1 LTTLYIRYPARAA
14 AASDTGVPHSCQFAL
29 VGDGGNVMQQ
39 GAGALGNLGD
49 IVAGAR
55 RVVLLLAAADVTLL
69 RVKVPPLS
77 GARLKAA
84 LPGLVEEHIL
94 GDPEDCV
101 LALASAVN
109 AGDTGERVIAVANRA
124 WLEVLVKA
132 LVAQGA
138 HSIGALPAQLCLPL
152 QPGGASAALSQ
163 DDAGL
168 ELTLR
173 SAQYEGMGL
182 TLASQPEAALHT
194 LRALAGEAPVTLYAA
209 PAVRAEYEKLL
220 QAAPGLTGI
229 ALEED
234 HWAHRI
240 SAAKAL
246 QLDLAAGLGAVS
258 GAAAR
263 AWQRWKWPLRIAVAA
278 LLVNILGANIE
289 WFRLRGEAATE
300 RQAMVQVFRAAYP
313 NQPVTGD
320 PVAQMRRNIS
330 TARAASGQGGGD
342 DFTVVSAALAE
353 ALAGLPNREI
363 VAGVEYKE
371 RGLIVRLKPNSV
383 DSNGT
388 AQVQSALA
396 ARKLALTETGPGL
409 WQIKASGAR

>member
-1 LTTLYIRYPARAA
+1 MTTLYIRYPARAA
-14 AASDTGVPHSCQFAL
+14 AAPDTGVPHSCQFAM

-49 IVAGAR
+49 LVAGAR

-77 GARLKAA
+77 GAKLKAA
-84 LPGLVEEHIL
+84 LPNLVEEQIL
-94 GDPEDCV
+94 GDPADCV
-101 LALASAVN
+101 LALAPAT
-109 AGDTGERVIAVANRA
+109 GDTGERVIAVANRA

-138 HSIGALPAQLCLPL
+138 HGISALPTQLCLPL
-152 QPGGASAALSQ
+152 QPGGASATLGL

-173 SAQYEGMGL
+173 TAQYEGMGL
-182 TLASQPEAALHT
+182 TLPPQPEAALHT
-194 LRALAGEAPVTLYAA
+194 LRALAGDAPVTMYVA
-209 PAVRAEYEKLL
+209 PAVRAEYEKLAL
-220 QAAPGLTGI
+220 EVPGI
-229 ALEED
+229 MVEED

-240 SAAKAL
+240 SAAKAV

-258 GAAAR
+258 GASAR
-263 AWQRWKWPLRIAVAA
+263 MWQRWKWPVGIAVAA
-278 LLVNILGANIE
+278 LLVNIIGANVE

-300 RQAMVQVFRAAYP
+300 RQAMLQVFRAAYP

-330 TARAASGQGGGD
+330 VARAASGEGGGD
-342 DFTVVSAALAE
+342 EFTAMSAALAE
-353 ALAGLPNREI
+353 ALAMLPNREI
-363 VAGVEYKE
+363 VAGLEYKE
-371 RGLIVRLKPNSV
+371 RALIVKLKPNSV
-383 DSNGT
+383 DANGMS
-388 AQVQSALA
+388 QVQAALA
-396 ARKLALTETGPGL
+396 PRKLALLETGPGV
-409 WQIKASGAR
+409 WQVKAGGAK

>member
-14 AASDTGVPHSCQFAL
+14 AAHDTGVPHSCQFAL

-77 GARLKAA
+77 GAKLKAA
-84 LPGLVEEHIL
+84 LPNLVEEQIL

-101 LALASAVN
+101 LALAPA
-109 AGDTGERVIAVANRA
+109 ATDAGERVIAVANRA

-138 HSIGALPAQLCLPL
+138 HAISALPAQLCLPL
-152 QPGGASAALSQ
+152 QPGGASAALGI

-173 SAQYEGMGL
+173 TAQYEGMGL
-182 TLASQPEAALHT
+182 TLPPQPEAALQT
-194 LRALAGEAPVTLYAA
+194 LRALAGDAPLSLYVA
-209 PAVRAEYEKLL
+209 PAVRAEYEKLAL
-220 QAAPGLTGI
+220 EVQGTPGITV
-229 ALEED
+229 EED

-240 SAAKAL
+240 AAAKAL

-258 GAAAR
+258 GASAR
-263 AWQRWKWPLRIAVAA
+263 QWQRWKWPLRLAVAA
-278 LLVNILGANIE
+278 LLVNIIGANIE

-300 RQAMVQVFRAAYP
+300 RQSLVQVFRAAYP

-342 DFTVVSAALAE
+342 DFTAMSAALAE
-353 ALAGLPNREI
+353 AVAMLPNREV
-363 VAGVEYKE
+363 VAGLEYKE
-371 RGLIVRLKPNSV
+371 RGLIVKLKPNSV
-383 DSNGT
+383 DGNAT

-396 ARKLALTETGPGL
+396 GRKLALTETGPGV
-409 WQIKASGAR
+409 WQVKAAGDK

>member
-1 LTTLYIRYPARAA
+1 M
-14 AASDTGVPHSCQFAL
+14 PHSCQFAM

-49 IVAGAR
+49 LVAGAR

-77 GARLKAA
+77 GAKLKAA
-84 LPGLVEEHIL
+84 LPNLVEEQIL
-94 GDPEDCV
+94 GDPADCV
-101 LALASAVN
+101 LALAPAT
-109 AGDTGERVIAVANRA
+109 GDTGERVIAVANRA

-138 HSIGALPAQLCLPL
+138 HGISALPTQLCLPL
-152 QPGGASAALSQ
+152 QPGGASAALGL

-173 SAQYEGMGL
+173 TAQYEGMGL
-182 TLASQPEAALHT
+182 TLPPQPEAALHT
-194 LRALAGEAPVTLYAA
+194 LRALACDAPVTLYVA
-209 PAVRAEYEKLL
+209 PAVRAEYEKLAL
-220 QAAPGLTGI
+220 EVPGI
-229 ALEED
+229 VVEED

-240 SAAKAL
+240 SAAKAV

-258 GAAAR
+258 GASAR
-263 AWQRWKWPLRIAVAA
+263 MWQRWKWPVGIAVAA
-278 LLVNILGANIE
+278 LLVNIIGANVE

-300 RQAMVQVFRAAYP
+300 RQAMLQVFRAAYP

-330 TARAASGQGGGD
+330 VARAASGEGGGD
-342 DFTVVSAALAE
+342 EFTAVSAALAE
-353 ALAGLPNREI
+353 ALAMLPNREI
-363 VAGVEYKE
+363 VAGLEYKE
-371 RGLIVRLKPNSV
+371 RALIVKLKPNSV
-383 DSNGT
+383 DANGMS
-388 AQVQSALA
+388 QVQAALA
-396 ARKLALTETGPGL
+396 PRKLALLETGPGV
-409 WQIKASGAR
+409 WQVKAGGAK

>member
-1 LTTLYIRYPARAA
+1 MTTLYIRYPARAA
-14 AASDTGVPHSCQFAL
+14 AAPDTGVPHSCQFAL

-49 IVAGAR
+49 LVAGAR

-77 GARLKAA
+77 GAKLKVA
-84 LPGLVEEHIL
+84 LPNLVEEQIL
-94 GDPEDCV
+94 GDPADCV
-101 LALASAVN
+101 LALAPASSDA
-109 AGDTGERVIAVANRA
+109 GERVIAVANRA

-138 HSIGALPAQLCLPL
+138 HGISAQPTQLCLPL
-152 QPGGASAALSQ
+152 QPGGASAALGI

-173 SAQYEGMGL
+173 TAQYEGMGL
-182 TLASQPEAALHT
+182 TLPPQPETALHT
-194 LRALAGEAPVTLYAA
+194 LRALAGDAPVTLYVA
-209 PAVRAEYEKLL
+209 PAVRAEYEKLAL
-220 QAAPGLTGI
+220 EVPGI
-229 ALEED
+229 VVEED

-240 SAAKAL
+240 SAAKAV

-258 GAAAR
+258 GASAR
-263 AWQRWKWPLRIAVAA
+263 AWQRWKWPVGIAVAA
-278 LLVNILGANIE
+278 LLVNIIGANIE

-300 RQAMVQVFRAAYP
+300 RQSMVQVFRAAYP

-330 TARAASGQGGGD
+330 VARAASGQGGGD
-342 DFTVVSAALAE
+342 EFTAMSAALGE
-353 ALAGLPNREI
+353 ALAMLPNREV
-363 VAGVEYKE
+363 VAGLEYKE
-371 RGLIVRLKPNSV
+371 RGLIVKLKPNSV
-383 DSNGT
+383 DANGMS
-388 AQVQSALA
+388 QVQAALVP
-396 ARKLALTETGPGL
+396 RKLALTETGPGV
-409 WQIKASGAR
+409 WQIKAGGAK